1 MGNGSE
7 KKQISS
13 RERPFPE
20 EKERGVLEEYL
31 LRGRRIVKRSIGDG
45 DGDAEAAQ
53 AEEAEGM
60 ICRGRYV
67 VFIRK
72 RREGLLLI
80 IIIIKLLLLF
90 IIN

>member
-45 DGDAEAAQ
+45 DGDASMSTPGFDALEADVTD
-53 AEEAEGM
+53 AEANYEKTT
-60 ICRGRYV
+60 IV
-67 VFIRK
+67 
-72 RREGLLLI
+72 
-80 IIIIKLLLLF
+80 
-90 IIN
+90 